1 MSDVLILHVADSA
14 LEPIYSEIVGAL
26 NDREIASDFFSADR
40 PLEDQFAG
48 KTVVIDIGGWARA
61 EHVAAGK
68 AAGVQLWQ
76 VVGYGLDHL
85 ALDDVMASGIPLAR
99 IPGSSTAIAL
109 AEHAMYLLLAVVKQA
124 NLARPALME
133 QHFFDGDALELDGRT
148 IAIVG
153 LGASGRELAK
163 RAGSFGMRVLGVEV
177 AAVSVADQAAI
188 GVERCEGI
196 ERLHEV
202 LAEAD
207 VVSLHLPLNSA
218 TRHVLNASA
227 FRALK
232 AGAIVVNVARGQ
244 LIDEAAL
251 VDALTKGHL
260 GGAGLDVFEVE
271 PLPLN
276 SPLLSMPNVVVT
288 PHWAAATRA
297 TMQRR
302 AQITANNVRR
312 ALDGGPAEHLV
323 RLADL

>member
-14 LEPIYSEIVGAL
+14 IEPIYSEIVGAL

-133 QHFFDGDALELDGRT
+133 QHFFDGDAIELDGRT
-148 IAIVG
+148 IAIIG

-177 AAVSVADQAAI
+177 AEVSMADQAAI

-196 ERLHEV
+196 DRLHEV

-218 TRHVLNASA
+218 TRHVLNAGA
-227 FRALK
+227 FEALK

-244 LIDEAAL
+244 LIDEPAL
-251 VDALTKGHL
+251 VDALTRGDL

-271 PLPLN
+271 PLPLD
-276 SPLLSMPNVVVT
+276 SPLLSMSNVVVT

-302 AQITANNVRR
+302 AQITAENVRR
-312 ALDGGPAEHLV
+312 ALDGRPAEHLV

>member
-14 LEPIYSEIVGAL
+14 IEPIYSEIVGAL

-48 KTVVIDIGGWARA
+48 KTVVIDIGGWGRP

-85 ALDDVMASGIPLAR
+85 SLDEVMASGIPLAR

-133 QHFFDGDALELDGRT
+133 QHFFDGDAIELDGRT
-148 IAIVG
+148 IAIIG

-177 AAVSVADQAAI
+177 AEVSMADQAAI

-196 ERLHEV
+196 DRLHAV

-218 TRHVLNASA
+218 TRHVLNAGA
-227 FRALK
+227 FEALK

-244 LIDEAAL
+244 LIDEPAL
-251 VDALTKGHL
+251 VEALTRGDL

-271 PLPLN
+271 PLPLD
-276 SPLLSMPNVVVT
+276 SPLLSMSNVVVT

-302 AQITANNVRR
+302 AQITAENVRR
-312 ALDGGPAEHLV
+312 ALDGRPAEHLV

>member
-14 LEPIYSEIVGAL
+14 IEPIYSEIVGAL

-133 QHFFDGDALELDGRT
+133 QHFFDGDAIELDGRT
-148 IAIVG
+148 IAIIG

-177 AAVSVADQAAI
+177 AEVSMADQAAI

-196 ERLHEV
+196 DRLHEV

-218 TRHVLNASA
+218 TRHVLNAGA
-227 FRALK
+227 FEALK

-244 LIDEAAL
+244 LIDEPAL
-251 VDALTKGHL
+251 VEALTRGDL

-271 PLPLN
+271 PLPLD
-276 SPLLSMPNVVVT
+276 SPLLSMSNVVVT

-302 AQITANNVRR
+302 AQITAVNVRR
-312 ALDGGPAEHLV
+312 ALDGRPAEHLV

>member
-14 LEPIYSEIVGAL
+14 IEPIYSEIVGAL
-26 NDREIASDFFSADR
+26 NDREIASDFFSAGR

-133 QHFFDGDALELDGRT
+133 QHFFDGDAIELDGRT
-148 IAIVG
+148 IAIIG

-177 AAVSVADQAAI
+177 AEVSMADQAAI

-196 ERLHEV
+196 DRLHAV

-218 TRHVLNASA
+218 TRHVLNAGA
-227 FRALK
+227 FEALK

-244 LIDEAAL
+244 LIDEVAL
-251 VDALTKGHL
+251 VDALTRGHL

-271 PLPLN
+271 PLALT
-276 SPLLSMPNVVVT
+276 SPLLGMSNVVVT

-297 TMQRR
+297 TMARR
-302 AQITANNVRR
+302 AQITAENVRR
-312 ALDGGPAEHLV
+312 ALDGRPAEHLV